1 MNSLEE
7 LANEIERWANENSID
22 IFKGYLSAIENPNYI
37 TIFWDEKRD
46 NNVINYLTI
55 GKNNNIKILTVY
67 YYVYTISEFEE
78 LKDIYEELIRNKA
91 TSRETKQSS
100 RDILKNIE
108 SLDEYDDKIY
118 MIDIKYQIH
127 NNIYCFNIESDWYP
141 VYNMLSDIQE
151 AINSEEEEGSNSEE
165 EEDE

>member
-1 MNSLEE
+1 MNNLEE

-55 GKNNNIKILTVY
+55 GKNNNIKILHVKY
-67 YYVYTISEFEE
+67 EIYSISEFEE
-78 LKDIYEELIRNKA
+78 LKGIYEELIRNKA
-91 TSRETKQSS
+91 SSRDVKQTS
-100 RDILKNIE
+100 RDILKNID
-108 SLDEYDDKIY
+108 SLDDYDGKIY
-118 MIDIKYQIH
+118 IVDIKYQIQ

-141 VYNMLSDIQE
+141 VYNMLSDLQE
-151 AINSEEEEGSNSEE
+151 AINSEEEENLEE